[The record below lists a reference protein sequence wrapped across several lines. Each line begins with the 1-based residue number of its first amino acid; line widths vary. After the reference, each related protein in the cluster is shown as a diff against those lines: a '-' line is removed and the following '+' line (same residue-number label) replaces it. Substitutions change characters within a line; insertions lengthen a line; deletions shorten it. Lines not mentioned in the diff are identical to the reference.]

1 MIFGTEYN
9 DCVKKQYILDAAD
22 KLFLRQR
29 RPKYSNEYLIDNILD
44 CNLNF
49 QSWSKYGKVLNK
61 YLTYPKF
68 HHKYLNEIYIK
79 WSSLGIFESAYKNII
94 KENLEYNPT
103 DIKLNTD
110 VTCVSNMCGIEK
122 IGINPEYTKKNV
134 TKVAVLNTLNNTP
147 ISLNILEN
155 KCIHDAY
162 KTLNHDKT
170 SVQPLLNNILI
181 NMNDTGNMTINGDKA
196 YISTDAYKYKNKNV
210 TIITPKRE
218 KTLKQTKKEIKKIHG
233 NIKTLE
239 LTCYKYKNKYGE
251 NSKNLLNC
259 CQKIEK
265 AKEKINKLTNHID
278 IINTKHATRNEKG
291 TKRYLIENYFC
302 SMKRIPKLYLRTDK
316 LIKTFI
322 STAFIGFMY
331 NYKITQ

>member
-1 MIFGTEYN
+1 MIFGTKYN
-9 DCVKKQYILDAAD
+9 DYVKKQYILDAVN

-29 RPKYSNEYLIDNILD
+29 QPKYSNEYLIDNILD
-44 CNLNF
+44 CSVNF

-61 YLTYPKF
+61 YSTCPKF

-79 WSSLGIFESAYKNII
+79 WSNLGIFESAYTNII
-94 KENLEYNPT
+94 KENLDYNPT
-103 DIKLNTD
+103 DINLNTD
-110 VTCVSNMCGIEK
+110 VTCISNMCGIEK
-122 IGINPEYTKKNV
+122 IGINPEYKKKNV
-134 TKVAVLNTLNNTP
+134 TKVAILNTLNNVP

-155 KCIHDAY
+155 KCIHNAY

-170 SVQPLLNNILI
+170 SVQPLLNNTLI
-181 NMNDTGNMTINGDKA
+181 DMNKTGNIKINGDKA

-218 KTLKQTKKEIKKIHG
+218 KTFKQMKKEIKQIH
-233 NIKTLE
+233 NNVKTLE
-239 LTCYKYKNKYGE
+239 LTCDKYKNKYGE
-251 NSKNLLNC
+251 NSKNLTNC
-259 CQKIEK
+259 YQKIK
-265 AKEKINKLTNHID
+265 NAKEKINNLTNR
-278 IINTKHATRNEKG
+278 INTKHTTQNEKR

-322 STAFIGFMY
+322 STVFIGFMF